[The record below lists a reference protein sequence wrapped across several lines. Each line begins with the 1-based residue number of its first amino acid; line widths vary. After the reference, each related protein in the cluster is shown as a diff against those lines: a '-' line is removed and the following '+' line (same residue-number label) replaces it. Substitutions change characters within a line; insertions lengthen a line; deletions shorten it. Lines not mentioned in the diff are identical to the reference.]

1 MLVLGGYGQALK
13 GLAGLQ
19 GFYGTDWTAGPQG
32 FMIQTDHITTALCTD
47 DKIRA
52 EGQQVFSALLRHA
65 AADNQAGRRLFP
77 ADFPDQL
84 QGFLVSGSGY
94 GTGVDKVDI
103 RRLIHGNNLIAIRL
117 EELQHGL
124 GIILIDFTAKGMGSD
139 GFHDYSISPYKHMMA
154 DTAAS
159 PAVSVRRIRLPR
171 VTGVNAEA

>member
-19 GFYGTDWTAGPQG
+19 GFDGADGMAGPPG
-32 FMIQTDHITTALCTD
+32 FMIQTDHIAPALCAD
-47 DKIRA
+47 DKIRTK
-52 EGQQVFSALLRHA
+52 GQQVLSTLLRHA
-65 AADNQAGRRLFP
+65 SADNQAGGRLLP
-77 ADFPDQL
+77 ADFTDQL
-84 QGFLVSGSGY
+84 QGFLVSGSGN
-94 GTGVDKVDI
+94 GAGIDKVDI

-124 GIILIDFTAKGMGSD
+124 GIILIDFTAEGMGSD

-159 PAVSVRRIRLPR
+159 PAVSVRRIRFPR
-171 VTGVNAEA
+171 VTGINPEA